1 MARRITF
8 LASIAIL
15 APGVVAASSAQAA
28 YVVTF
33 EEVGSNVVET
43 GSGMVDPTDLT
54 STAFGTNEE
63 RVSAGSATYFSG
75 GAGAIEHEFSGDISG
90 PANWG
95 PGTPSPALPSSSS
108 GAGVGFEAPAMG
120 IWVPFRHVLGQPLS
134 ETSTYSDASFGSLG
148 MTPGTYVYSWGT
160 GAHADTLTIEIGVPE
175 PSTWAMTLAGFAG
188 LGYVA
193 LRRKRRAAVHEVRV

>member
-15 APGVVAASSAQAA
+15 ALGVVAASSAQAA

-75 GAGAIEHEFSGDISG
+75 GAGAIEMSF
-90 PANWG
+90 PA
-95 PGTPSPALPSSSS
+95 TY
-108 GAGVGFEAPAMG
+108 
-120 IWVPFRHVLGQPLS
+120 RGQP
-134 ETSTYSDASFGSLG
+134 
-148 MTPGTYVYSWGT
+148 
-160 GAHADTLTIEIGVPE
+160 IGGQEHRHPHFRV
-175 PSTWAMTLAGFAG
+175 
-188 LGYVA
+188 
-193 LRRKRRAAVHEVRV
+193 RAAARAWDSKRLQWVSGFLFVTSWASLCRKLRLIPTPRSARLA